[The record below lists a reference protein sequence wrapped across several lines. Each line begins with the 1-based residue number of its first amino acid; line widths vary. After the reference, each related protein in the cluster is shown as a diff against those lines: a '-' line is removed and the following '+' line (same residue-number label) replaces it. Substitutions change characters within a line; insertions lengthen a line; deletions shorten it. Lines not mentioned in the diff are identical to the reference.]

1 MVIFNWFKEYGW
13 RHLVGLLFVLFAMY
27 PILFV
32 LTNSFADFPN
42 LSNSKLIPDSLTL
55 KHYDRLSEN
64 PLVPYYRWLFNTYKV
79 ALIASFFN
87 VLLGT
92 FAAFAFSRLH
102 FKGRRVGLIT
112 LVIVQMFPAFL
123 AFVAIYLLF
132 FQIGD
137 VIPGIGLGTHAGL
150 MLVYLGGSIGFN
162 AWLIKG
168 FMDTISTSLD
178 EAAKVDGANEF
189 EIFSNNQKLISN
201 AGYYSDKNNK
211 FNKLSR
217 STSLHCALTI
227 EDYSSCNFSQH
238 QKGLFIDRGLKVL
251 KKNVVFNYAM
261 APFIIA
267 RAWEQHKISST
278 MNLPMVNLVAGIG
291 YGYANAGP
299 THYSNEDLGLA
310 NLIVGSNIYT
320 VSDPILSSKIAKYL
334 VETNN
339 INFVRIERE
348 PLKNINHRT
357 KLTDLKNGF
366 RILSRGNKVCVIS
379 HGYILNK
386 LNSII
391 NSEKKFKDRIFL
403 IDLFRS
409 KPISDKLKKI
419 INNQK
424 RVVSFDEQF
433 EMFNLS
439 NILLKF
445 FNKNSINVTID
456 EISLKEKID
465 YGNDG
470 RENILDRNNLSSKKI
485 IKYLNK
491 II

>member
-102 FKGRRVGLIT
+102 FKGRRAGLIT

-150 MLVYLGGSIGFN
+150 TLVYLGGSIGFN

-178 EAAKVDGANEF
+178 EAAKVDGASEF
-189 EIFSNNQKLISN
+189 EIFSKIILPLSRPILVVIFVITFI
-201 AGYYSDKNNK
+201 GIYSD
-211 FNKLSR
+211 
-217 STSLHCALTI
+217 
-227 EDYSSCNFSQH
+227 
-238 QKGLFIDRGLKVL
+238 FI
-251 KKNVVFNYAM
+251 
-261 APFIIA
+261 
-267 RAWEQHKISST
+267 
-278 MNLPMVNLVAGIG
+278 
-291 YGYANAGP
+291 
-299 THYSNEDLGLA
+299 LA
-310 NLIVGSNIYT
+310 
-320 VSDPILSSKIAKYL
+320 A
-334 VETNN
+334 
-339 INFVRIERE
+339 
-348 PLKNINHRT
+348 
-357 KLTDLKNGF
+357 
-366 RILSRGNKVCVIS
+366 
-379 HGYILNK
+379 
-386 LNSII
+386 
-391 NSEKKFKDRIFL
+391 IFL
-403 IDLFRS
+403 KDKNLWTVAVGINTVFINDFNADWGVIAASSVLAATPIAVLFMFF
-409 KPISDKLKKI
+409 
-419 INNQK
+419 QK
-424 RVVSFDEQF
+424 QITGGLTAGSV
-433 EMFNLS
+433 
-439 NILLKF
+439 K
-445 FNKNSINVTID
+445 
-456 EISLKEKID
+456 
-465 YGNDG
+465 G
-470 RENILDRNNLSSKKI
+470 
-485 IKYLNK
+485 
-491 II
+491 